1 MVVGTKGG
9 TLRPAACGTEMS
21 AAVKARSP
29 HALVQVGR
37 FHAEGAGGGQDVLAV
52 FFEGVLQRLPLGRV
66 ARVVTRTGAS
76 RWRRT
81 AAPAA
86 QIPEPRPGDRMAI
99 RSTTLPRPRAL
110 PGQA

>member
-1 MVVGTKGG
+1 
-9 TLRPAACGTEMS
+9 
-21 AAVKARSP
+21 
-29 HALVQVGR
+29 VQVGR